1 MPVFRIQNKKI
12 VIRINCN
19 DCPHIMNKIYT
30 FGIEEKV
37 KRFCTIQKYKDSLPL
52 PHREIKNK
60 FFINK
65 LDRND
70 EINWFPDWC
79 PLEDD

>member
-1 MPVFRIQNKKI
+1 MPIFRIQSKKI

-19 DCPHIMNKIYT
+19 DCPHIMNKTYT

-37 KRFCTIQKYKDSLPL
+37 KRFCTIPKYKDGLPL

-65 LDRND
+65 LDRNE